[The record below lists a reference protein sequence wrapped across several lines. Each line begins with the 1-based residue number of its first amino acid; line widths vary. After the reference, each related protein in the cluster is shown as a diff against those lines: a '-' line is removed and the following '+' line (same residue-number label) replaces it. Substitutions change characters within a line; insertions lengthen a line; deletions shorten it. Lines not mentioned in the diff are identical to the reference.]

1 MKQFAEPV
9 YDVDATEEAK
19 LEALF
24 AAHDDEKNR
33 RKARWE
39 SKNEIHKNGGR
50 KKGGNNNH
58 RRNRGSDYD
67 YDDDNWN

>member
-1 MKQFAEPV
+1 MKKFTEPV

-39 SKNEIHKNGGR
+39 SKQEIHKNGGR
-50 KKGGNNNH
+50 KKGNKNNRH
-58 RRNRGSDYD
+58 SDD
-67 YDDDNWN
+67 WDDDWN